1 MADIKPFCAV
11 RPDKAYASRIAA
23 LPYDVYDRSQALAQ
37 TEREPLSFLHIDRP
51 ETWFDDSVDIYDPR
65 VYEKAGQ
72 VLSRWREEGYFI
84 QDEKPCYYIY
94 RQVLDGRA
102 QTGIVAC
109 SSVND
114 YVNGVIKKHEN
125 TRASKE
131 QDRIRHIQACHAQTG
146 PIFLAY
152 REDAQIQKIVSGNM
166 HKTPVYDFISQDGVA
181 QSVWIIDQEEDIQA
195 LSRSFLQISDIYIA
209 DGHHRAASAV
219 KVSLK
224 LREERG
230 LAPNQACGDES
241 DYFLSVLFPDT
252 QLKIMAYNRVIKDL
266 NGLTPDAFIEHLKEN
281 FTVEIPETTGAEKT
295 AFPPEKHSF
304 GMYLEGQ
311 WYLLKARAKIC
322 SRDAVEGL
330 DVSVLQDYVLG
341 PVLGIRDPRMDE
353 RIDFVGGIHGLTG
366 LEDYIRDKGWAV
378 AFAMYPTSIQEL
390 FAVADSHRLM
400 PPKSTWF
407 EPKLYSG
414 LFIHMMS

>member
-11 RPDKAYASRIAA
+11 RPDKVYASKIAA
-23 LPYDVYDRSQALAQ
+23 LPYDVYDRQGALAQ
-37 TEREPLSFLHIDRP
+37 VEREPLSFLHIDRP

-72 VLSRWREEGYFI
+72 VLAQWQEEGYFI

-94 RQVLDGRA
+94 QQVLDGRA
-102 QTGIVAC
+102 QTGIVTC

-114 YVNGVIKKHEN
+114 YVNGIIKKHEN
-125 TRASKE
+125 TRESKE

-152 REDAQIQKIVSGNM
+152 REDPVIRRIVEKNM
-166 HKTPVYDFISQDGVA
+166 EKPPVYDFSSQDGVEHR
-181 QSVWIIDQEEDIQA
+181 VWIVDRDEDITAISQA
-195 LSRSFLQISDIYIA
+195 FSKISDIYIA

-224 LREERG
+224 RRAEMGHE
-230 LAPNQACGDES
+230 PDQALGDES

-252 QLKIMAYNRVIKDL
+252 NLKIMAYNRVVKDL
-266 NGLTPDAFIEHLKEN
+266 NSMTPKDFIRALEKN
-281 FTVEIPETTGAEKT
+281 FTVQPLSGRPEEGH
-295 AFPPEKHSF
+295 FPPEKFTF
-304 GMYLEGQ
+304 GMYLEEK
-311 WYLLKARAKIC
+311 WYQLTVKEAIR
-322 SRDAVEGL
+322 SEDVVEGL
-330 DVSVLQDYVLG
+330 DVSVLQNHVFD
-341 PVLGIRDPRMDE
+341 PILGINDPRTDE
-353 RIDFVGGIHGLTG
+353 RIDFIGGISGLSG
-366 LEDYIRDKGWAV
+366 LESYVREKDWAL
-378 AFAMYPTSIQEL
+378 AFAMYPTSIKEL

-414 LFIHMMS
+414 LFIHEIER